1 MHHLKMQSFLKTLIN
16 FTHMLTLT
24 FNTQEKTVKITN
36 DKDFILKT
44 YDNVPTVKVR
54 NEGYYEI
61 MQKQTEYDESTSIPV
76 CRLPIQNTLM
86 FIEK

>member
-1 MHHLKMQSFLKTLIN
+1 MI
-16 FTHMLTLT
+16 TLT
-24 FNTQEKTVKITN
+24 FNTQEKTVKLTN
-36 DKDFILKT
+36 EENTILKI

-61 MQKQTEYDESTSIPV
+61 MQKQTEFDEYAAIPV

>member
-1 MHHLKMQSFLKTLIN
+1 
-16 FTHMLTLT
+16 MLTLT

>member
-1 MHHLKMQSFLKTLIN
+1 MY
-16 FTHMLTLT
+16 TLT

-36 DKDFILKT
+36 DEDFILKT
-44 YDNVPTVKVR
+44 YNNVPTVKVR

-61 MQKQTEYDESTSIPV
+61 MQKQTEFDVENSIPV

>member
-1 MHHLKMQSFLKTLIN
+1 MQSFLKTLIN

>member
-1 MHHLKMQSFLKTLIN
+1 MHLLKTQSFLKTLIN

-36 DKDFILKT
+36 DEDFILKV
-44 YDNVPTVKVR
+44 YVNVPTVKVR

-61 MQKQTEYDESTSIPV
+61 MQKQGEFDESPSIPV